1 MGGLNSEIEKDTKTV
16 VFESA
21 VFYGGAVRKT
31 AKKSRIK
38 NRKLIKI

>member
-31 AKKSRIK
+31 AKSRIK
-38 NRKLIKI
+38 NRKFIKI

>member
-31 AKKSRIK
+31 AKKSRLK
-38 NRKLIKI
+38 NRKFIKI